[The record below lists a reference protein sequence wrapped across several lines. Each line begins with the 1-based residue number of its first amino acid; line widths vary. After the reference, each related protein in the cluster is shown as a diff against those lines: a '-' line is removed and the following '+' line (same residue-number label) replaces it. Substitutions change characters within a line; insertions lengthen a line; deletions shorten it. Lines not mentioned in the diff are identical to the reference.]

1 MIQLI
6 SEGVTD
12 QAIQLYNMSQ
22 RLSSQLVTLNTSLD
36 MTQAV
41 VNQARM
47 EANVSRQL
55 RNETRDSVTSTLNRV
70 SQLQIASSKLLCD
83 KVK

>member
-1 MIQLI
+1 MQLI

-12 QAIQLYNMSQ
+12 QAIQLYNVSQ
-22 RLSSQLVTLNTSLD
+22 RLSSQLVTLNTSLE

-41 VNQARM
+41 VNQAGM
-47 EANVSRQL
+47 EADVSRQL

-70 SQLQIASSKLLCD
+70 SQLQIASSKLTL
-83 KVK
+83 